1 MPHHGTDWLLVLDET
16 MKKRKHTLVSLW
28 NTEASYRNQEKN
40 QFLEDM
46 DSRNRIFFGKSGYF
60 REE

>member
-1 MPHHGTDWLLVLDET
+1 MPHHGTDWLSVLDEA
-16 MKKRKHTLVSLW
+16 MKKRKNTLVSLL
-28 NTEASYRNQEKN
+28 NTYASYRNQEKN

-46 DSRNRIFFGKSGYF
+46 DTRNGIFFGKSGYF